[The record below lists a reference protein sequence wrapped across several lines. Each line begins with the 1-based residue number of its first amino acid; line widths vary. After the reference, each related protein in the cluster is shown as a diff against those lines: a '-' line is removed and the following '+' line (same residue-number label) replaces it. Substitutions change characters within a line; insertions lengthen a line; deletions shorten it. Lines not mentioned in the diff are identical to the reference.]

1 MPSVGCAYPISAFY
15 LRQLRLLAKII
26 LLYPLQE
33 PQVGC
38 SVFDLARTLVGCYLS
53 LLAPTLHISAP
64 EHFKCFVLADELWVV
79 GILLEQMHD
88 PCGHIIEERRILDA
102 HVREVEVVHYPLI
115 YGLCVYLFAP
125 FINGFEPV
133 VGLAPTP
140 KEHTHCG
147 KHGKAK
153 HLVEEEMQEN
163 ESTVSSCSS
172 PRRKSTPTLPMRA
185 RMAMRKIEIAFF
197 ISCLIL

>member
-1 MPSVGCAYPISAFY
+1 MSYALSFVPIRLARY

-53 LLAPTLHISAP
+53 LLAPTLHISTP
-64 EHFKCFVLADELWVV
+64 EDFKGFVLTDEFGVV
-79 GILLEQMHD
+79 GIQFEQMHN
-88 PCGHIIEERRILDA
+88 PCGNIIEECGVFDA
-102 HVREVEVVHYPLI
+102 LVREVEIIHYSLLSC
-115 YGLCVYLFAP
+115 LCVYLFAP

-140 KEHTHCG
+140 KEHTRCG

-153 HLVEEEMQEN
+153 HFVEEEVQEERECCVVLFLTKEE
-163 ESTVSSCSS
+163 ES
-172 PRRKSTPTLPMRA
+172 A
-185 RMAMRKIEIAFF
+185 NAAHDGENGNADD
-197 ISCLIL
+197 

>member
-1 MPSVGCAYPISAFY
+1 MSYALSFVPIRLARY

-38 SVFDLARTLVGCYLS
+38 LVFDLARTLVGCYLS
-53 LLAPTLHISAP
+53 LLAPTLHISTP

-88 PCGHIIEERRILDA
+88 PCGHIIEECRILDA

-115 YGLCVYLFAP
+115 SCLCVYLFAP

-153 HLVEEEMQEN
+153 HLVEEEMQEKRECCFVLFLTEEEEYAN
-163 ESTVSSCSS
+163 TAHEGENGD
-172 PRRKSTPTLPMRA
+172 A
-185 RMAMRKIEIAFF
+185 ED
-197 ISCLIL
+197 